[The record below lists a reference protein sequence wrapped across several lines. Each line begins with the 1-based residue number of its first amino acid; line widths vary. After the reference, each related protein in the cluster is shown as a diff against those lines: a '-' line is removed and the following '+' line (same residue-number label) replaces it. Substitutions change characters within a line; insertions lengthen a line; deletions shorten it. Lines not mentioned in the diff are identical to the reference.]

1 MRTRTLCTNSFYWL
15 WPIKGS
21 PPYRPRKNMKR
32 HSILLLTLC
41 AQALNTLACPFLRKE
56 SDGGIS
62 PHRALKNKGEDKRDK
77 DHKDH
82 KEDKDKD
89 GGGEGGPGLCK
100 KTSGLVVSTAE
111 GTCSAFNFLTDHF
124 YDYIPRSDPES
135 NEIKVARSRIQG
147 VSVRFPF
154 HDGAEFDKNSD
165 DLLGP
170 DGEIPALLGLRLLRH
185 NPPLLVRL
193 RQQNSR

>member
-1 MRTRTLCTNSFYWL
+1 
-15 WPIKGS
+15 
-21 PPYRPRKNMKR
+21 MKR

-56 SDGGIS
+56 SDGVVS
-62 PHRALKNKGEDKRDK
+62 PHRALKDKGEDKKDK
-77 DHKDH
+77 DDKDD
-82 KEDKDKD
+82 KDKDKDKDKD
-89 GGGEGGPGLCK
+89 GGGEGGLGLCK

-124 YDYIPRSDPES
+124 YDYIPRADPES
-135 NEIKVARSRIQG
+135 NEIMVARSRIQG
-147 VSVRFPF
+147 VSVRYPF

-170 DGEIPALLGLRLLRH
+170 DGEIPALLCLRLLRH